1 MSRVHE
7 RHLKS
12 RSSRQVFAEG
22 QADKGIGLDPF
33 TLHLTYSPQ
42 RQRHW
47 RAREALRNLKSSPSQ
62 TGPQWT
68 PEHHRILSE
77 NVRLLLDATSDPNAA
92 DDEDDGDDEYED
104 EDYDDNYEY
113 DNAGEDASFLTQSG
127 KRQKTAAEQRPP
139 GQGAA
144 TGPSEIQNQSYR
156 GRKRQ
161 REENPRD
168 TNGFDA
174 NIPTAESLR
183 PLKKFKLRTD
193 VTQHVLEDLA
203 NLRPQPLQLLFPAHP
218 HEDRSDE
225 WFIAQFRKLFRR
237 ISRFAHDYF
246 GLHDI
251 DAGEFHQPWAA
262 GMTLEFLRY
271 VEQVAEADEMI
282 GSWDKLLHNTAQRE
296 WLIVAVITRILEI
309 HVFGAD
315 LWGADTQ
322 EKELLLG
329 LERALLTREGMT

>member
-1 MSRVHE
+1 
-7 RHLKS
+7 
-12 RSSRQVFAEG
+12 
-22 QADKGIGLDPF
+22 
-33 TLHLTYSPQ
+33 
-42 RQRHW
+42 
-47 RAREALRNLKSSPSQ
+47 LKSSPSQ
-62 TGPQWT
+62 TGPHWT
-68 PEHHRILSE
+68 PEHYRILSD

-92 DDEDDGDDEYED
+92 DDEGDGDDEYEED
-104 EDYDDNYEY
+104 EDYDDDYE
-113 DNAGEDASFLTQSG
+113 DKNAGEDASFWTQHG
-127 KRQKTAAEQRPP
+127 QRQETVAEQRPSDKGAVT
-139 GQGAA
+139 GQ
-144 TGPSEIQNQSYR
+144 SEIQNQSCR

-168 TNGFDA
+168 THGLDT

-183 PLKKFKLRTD
+183 PLKKFKLRTCI
-193 VTQHVLEDLA
+193 TQHVLEDFA
-203 NLRPQPLQLLFPAHP
+203 TLRPQPLQFLFPAHP

-262 GMTLEFLRY
+262 GMAPEFLRY
-271 VEQVAEADEMI
+271 VEQVAEADPMI
-282 GSWDKLLHNTAQRE
+282 SSWDKLLQDTAQRE
-296 WLIVAVITRILEI
+296 WLIVAVLTRILEI

-329 LERALLTREGMT
+329 LERALLTREGMN